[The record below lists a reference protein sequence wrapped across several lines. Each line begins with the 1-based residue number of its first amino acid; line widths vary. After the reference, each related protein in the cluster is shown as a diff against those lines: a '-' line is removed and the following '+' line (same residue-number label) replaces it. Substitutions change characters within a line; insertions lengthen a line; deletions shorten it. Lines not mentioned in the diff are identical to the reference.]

1 MSRTPPFPPKSKPFR
16 LDLFSFAWSC
26 LDWPGYR
33 AEITGSSPLVVAT
46 FAAAGSRRLNARHSL
61 AMSCAILGAKQGQM
75 RQPLSYQIVH
85 FGGPIAV
92 IKQSSFPVRPSEA
105 EAIIRK
111 CALVNEEGE
120 EPRWGLEPG
129 EDGVMVIDADGSV
142 IFRYMRV
149 DFERERQ
156 TWGDEHARRT

>member
-1 MSRTPPFPPKSKPFR
+1 
-16 LDLFSFAWSC
+16 
-26 LDWPGYR
+26 
-33 AEITGSSPLVVAT
+33 
-46 FAAAGSRRLNARHSL
+46 
-61 AMSCAILGAKQGQM
+61 M
-75 RQPLSYQIVH
+75 RQPLSYQIVR
-85 FGGPIAV
+85 FGDPMIV
-92 IKQSSFPVRPSEA
+92 VEQLSFPVRPSEGN
-105 EAIIRK
+105 AIIRK